1 MANIEKTRKNKV
13 TTGNSNENTF
23 VVLIFPLQI
32 LTWRYINLRPAG
44 CCRGLSSPNIC
55 PVLIR
60 LIPGVS
66 FVHQGIEVR
75 RHLTCAGPKVYNLTS
90 HPLSYNTIQ
99 LDGVPPQSEVG
110 QSDTHQYII
119 TAKDCSFY
127 SYLFVPPA
135 AVRYQHQPFCNVAS
149 HVPVYLH

>member
-1 MANIEKTRKNKV
+1 MANIEKPRKNKV

-99 LDGVPPQSEVG
+99 LDGVLFV
-110 QSDTHQYII
+110 
-119 TAKDCSFY
+119 ADCSGKPQ
-127 SYLFVPPA
+127 LFKEDSGANLPWIAHRPQKA
-135 AVRYQHQPFCNVAS
+135 AKTFATVLP
-149 HVPVYLH
+149 